1 MRQFFVTGMIAS
13 AALFATLA
21 GGAGSAAQAQ
31 SARYCA
37 HYDWSTTNCGFYT
50 EAQCLAS
57 ISGVGG
63 RCTIDVNGPG
73 VYGSIHGSDTPAPSR
88 RYRRYREWD

>member
-13 AALFATLA
+13 AALFASLA
-21 GGAGSAAQAQ
+21 TGVGGAAQAQ
-31 SARYCA
+31 AGRYCA
-37 HYDWSTTNCGFYT
+37 HYDHSSTNCGFYT

-63 RCTIDVNGPG
+63 RCTIDHDGPG
-73 VYGSIHGSDTPAPSR
+73 EYGSIHGSDTPAPPR
-88 RYRRYREWD
+88 RYRRFRDWD